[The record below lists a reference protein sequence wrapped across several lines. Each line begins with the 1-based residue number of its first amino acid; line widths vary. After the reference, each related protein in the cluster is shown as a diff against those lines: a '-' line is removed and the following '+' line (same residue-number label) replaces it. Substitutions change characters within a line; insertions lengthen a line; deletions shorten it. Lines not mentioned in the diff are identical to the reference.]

1 MIWPFKCRKCSHIEE
16 ENRYLKGL
24 VNSLLIKQGM
34 APVVAEKPKELTA
47 EEKARQDKIARGELE
62 TFGDD

>member
-1 MIWPFKCRKCSHIEE
+1 MWPFKCHKCAHIEE

-34 APVVAEKPKELTA
+34 NPIVAAKPKELTQ
-47 EEKARQDKIARGELE
+47 EEKDREKKIESGTLE
-62 TFGDD
+62 TFGD